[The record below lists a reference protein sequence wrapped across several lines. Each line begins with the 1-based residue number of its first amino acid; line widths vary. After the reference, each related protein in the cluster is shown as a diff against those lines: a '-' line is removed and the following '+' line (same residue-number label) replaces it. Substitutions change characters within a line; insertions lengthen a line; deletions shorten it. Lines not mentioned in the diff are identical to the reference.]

1 MTLTPPHLTPQC
13 NSTSMDL
20 NNSYS
25 PQVDDYVK
33 WEHNGNVDEGWVYF
47 KGDEYLTIEV
57 SVKDKP
63 KCEYTKEEKHKK
75 VHCLVVCHYWFWN
88 ELEYVKNRRAPDISE
103 YKSQSRAYVD
113 ISEYKSQENRYTDPQ

>member
-1 MTLTPPHLTPQC
+1 
-13 NSTSMDL
+13 MDL

-75 VHCLVVCHYWFWN
+75 VHCLVVCHHWFWN
-88 ELEYVKNRRAPDISE
+88 ELQYVKNRRAPDISD

-113 ISEYKSQENRYTDPQ
+113 ISDAIATYKSQENRYQDPQ

>member
-1 MTLTPPHLTPQC
+1 
-13 NSTSMDL
+13 MDL

-33 WEHNGNVDEGWVYF
+33 WHHNGSVDEGWVYF

-75 VHCLVVCHYWFWN
+75 VHCLVCLLYTSPSPRD
-88 ELEYVKNRRAPDISE
+88 YAA
-103 YKSQSRAYVD
+103 SRMPSSA
-113 ISEYKSQENRYTDPQ
+113 